1 MGIAGRF
8 RRSTDGSDN
17 MKPTD
22 THHELPTQED
32 VNSFLDWLRM
42 TGKTNMFGAVPYI
55 QENFGITKYDANRFL
70 VKWMETFGER
80 DSQ

>member
-1 MGIAGRF
+1 MI
-8 RRSTDGSDN
+8 DN
-17 MKPTD
+17 
-22 THHELPTQED
+22 LPTQED

-42 TGKTNMFGAVPYI
+42 NGKTNMFGAVPYI

-80 DSQ
+80 HHST

>member
-1 MGIAGRF
+1 MI
-8 RRSTDGSDN
+8 DN
-17 MKPTD
+17 
-22 THHELPTQED
+22 LPTQED

-42 TGKTNMFGAVPYI
+42 TGKTNMLGAGPYI